1 MRARAGLTAL
11 PTLWDAWRPFTT
23 LVTSVP
29 DLDPHNGGLPDG
41 FAFVGPVFEPP
52 REPRWTSP

>member
-1 MRARAGLTAL
+1 MPA
-11 PTLWDAWRPFTT
+11 LWDAWRPFTT

-41 FAFVGPVFEPP
+41 FALVGPVFEPP